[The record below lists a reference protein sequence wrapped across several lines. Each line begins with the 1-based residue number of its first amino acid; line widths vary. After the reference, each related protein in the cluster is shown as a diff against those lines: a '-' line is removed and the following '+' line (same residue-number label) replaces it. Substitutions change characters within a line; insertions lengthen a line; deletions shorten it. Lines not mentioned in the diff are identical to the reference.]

1 MSAQS
6 IPVLELKNVTKSY
19 GGNVAVDNVSFVLPQ
34 SSIYAV
40 IGPNGAGKS
49 TLFSTI
55 AGQHAVDSGTI
66 ALAGKDITSQGARRR
81 ARGGIS
87 RAFQVAHIFTSKTVE
102 ENVRLALLAGSLRT
116 HVFWARASRVQPAS
130 GVDDLLAQVQLT
142 DVAHRE
148 AGELSQGDRKKL
160 EIALGLATSPT
171 LLLLDEPTAG
181 MTPDETSNVMDL
193 VASVQAATR
202 CSVLITEHDMKV
214 VFGLA
219 EQVIVLANGALLC
232 QGTPEEIRNSAD
244 VKAVYLGGR

>member
-1 MSAQS
+1 MIAQTG
-6 IPVLELKNVTKSY
+6 PVLELKNVTKRY
-19 GGNVAVDNVSFVLPQ
+19 GGNVAVDNVSFVLPR

-55 AGQHAVDSGTI
+55 AGQHAVDSGKI
-66 ALAGKDITSQGARRR
+66 ALNGKDITAQGARRR
-81 ARGGIS
+81 ARNGIS

-102 ENVRLALLAGSLRT
+102 ENIRLALLAGNRRT
-116 HVFWARASRVQPAS
+116 HVFWATATRQQSASS
-130 GVDDLLAQVQLT
+130 VDDLLSQVQLSG
-142 DVAHRE
+142 VAHRE

-160 EIALGLATSPT
+160 EIALGLATGPT

-181 MTPDETSNVMDL
+181 MTPDETSKVMGL
-193 VASVQAATR
+193 VASVQAATG

-219 EQVIVLANGALLC
+219 EQVIVLADGAVLC